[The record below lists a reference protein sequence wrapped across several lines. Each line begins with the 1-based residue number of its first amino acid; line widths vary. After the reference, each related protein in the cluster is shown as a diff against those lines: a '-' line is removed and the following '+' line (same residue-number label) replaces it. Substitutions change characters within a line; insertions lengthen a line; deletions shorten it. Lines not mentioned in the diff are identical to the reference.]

1 MNLDEYQQ
9 AWKAESAKTQVTI
22 DVDALSKEVQQSQQN
37 FQSMIFWR
45 DVRESG
51 TSLVLIPI
59 WLVMGFAMSQPWT
72 WYLSIPAF
80 IWVAAFIV
88 VDRQRHPQRPSA
100 PGEPLGFYAKESLA
114 QVEHQ
119 IWLLRNVLWW
129 YLLPFSIPML
139 AYFLHLSWQMAGVW
153 GFIPVAAIPSCIVF
167 VVYRQIYRLNQ
178 TAVRDVLEPRRQ
190 DLLKLVASLEGET
203 NSEDS
208 GDIMELVAGLTDP
221 ARSGNVSWESWA
233 ENWNQIVP
241 SWRTAAWIILPTLIG
256 ACCGLFSGLWLE
268 IPEMGPPFFQA
279 VVGAVI
285 PFEIAFFWYIW
296 RSWKK
301 IRAGSAGSAK
311 DALKESEAKDDHLED
326 DELREHASARSR
338 ADEVDED
345 AGFDAPS
352 DAPTSAEIEYSGK
365 AVARR
370 TPKAPAM
377 AIVILTLLIGILA
390 IAAVLVFV
398 IAAKGGSVPG
408 IRSDDAAPFNQ
419 GEISNLEGWPSEST
433 KQNSTTGNETA
444 GRDDDQSLELAT
456 KLEELCHRHDVPA
469 MTAAVVNTDGLI
481 SSACSGIRKRG
492 TTDNVELP
500 DRFPLGG
507 CTASMTATLAAT
519 LVETGKIDWD
529 TTIGDVWP
537 QATDE
542 DLHPKLRSVTLDEL
556 LSHQSGL
563 PTDISDISRRAWGS
577 FFAEQLAP
585 PLERRRMLKLVL
597 SQEPTRPQQKF
608 ARSNIGYAIA
618 SAMLETQAEESFES
632 LMKRHVFIPLKMNSA
647 HFHSLKSAAQLKP
660 PLLWTHRASG
670 VPVAPTAAGAENPTV
685 YAAVGTVHLSIA
697 DFARYAH
704 WHLAGR
710 PAPLLKTQMAFD
722 HLHEPQVDYVNGAKF
737 ACGWICSETQLGPA
751 LNHGGSNTNA
761 FALIWVL
768 PEADFAAVVCTNTG
782 EPQAF
787 AACDETMRH
796 LIRQFA
802 KSRSEPVKL
811 TPEREARNS
820 TQ

>member
-1 MNLDEYQQ
+1 MNLDKYQQ
-9 AWKAESAKTQVTI
+9 AWKAELAKTQVTI

-45 DVRESG
+45 DVREAG

-80 IWVAAFIV
+80 VWVAAFIV

-129 YLLPFSIPML
+129 YLLPLGIPIL
-139 AYFLHLSWQMAGVW
+139 IYFLQVAWQMAGVW
-153 GFIPVAAIPSCIVF
+153 GCIPVAAIPSCIVF

-178 TAVRDVLEPRRQ
+178 AAVRDVLEPRRL
-190 DLLKLVASLEGET
+190 DLLKLVSSLDGET

-256 ACCGLFSGLWLE
+256 ACCGLFTGLWLQ

-285 PFEIAFFWYIW
+285 PFEIAIFWYIW

-301 IRAGSAGSAK
+301 AKPTAAASAK
-311 DALKESEAKDDHLED
+311 AALNDEAKDHHPEDSESMD
-326 DELREHASARSR
+326 DESASLI
-338 ADEVDED
+338 ADEVCESRGCDSPAD
-345 AGFDAPS
+345 S
-352 DAPTSAEIEYSGK
+352 VTSSQMGPSGK
-365 AVARR
+365 VVVRR
-370 TPKAPAM
+370 TPRAPAI
-377 AIVILTLLIGILA
+377 AILILTVLIGIFA
-390 IAAVLVFV
+390 VAALLVF
-398 IAAKGGSVPG
+398 AMATKGGSVPG

-419 GEISNLEGWPSEST
+419 GEISNLDGWPSESA
-433 KQNSTTGNETA
+433 KQDSTTVNETT

-456 KLEELCHRHDVPA
+456 KLAELCRKHDVPA
-469 MTAAVVNTDGLI
+469 MTGAVVNTYGLT

-492 TTDNVELP
+492 TTNNVELS

-507 CTASMTATLAAT
+507 CTASMTATLAAVI
-519 LVETGKIDWD
+519 VEAGKIDWD

-537 QATDE
+537 QATDA
-542 DLHPKLRSVTLDEL
+542 DLHPKLRTVTLDDL
-556 LSHQSGL
+556 LSHQGGL

-577 FFAEQLAP
+577 FFREQLAP
-585 PLERRRMLKLVL
+585 PLERRRMLKVVL
-597 SQEPTRPQQKF
+597 PQKPTQPQKKF
-608 ARSNIGYAIA
+608 ARSNLGYAIA
-618 SAMLETQAEESFES
+618 SAMLETRAGESFES
-632 LMKRHVFIPLKMNSA
+632 LMKRHVFIPLKMDSA
-647 HFHSLKSAAQLKP
+647 YFHSLKSAAQLKP

-670 VPVAPTAAGAENPTV
+670 VPVTPTTAGAENPTV
-685 YAAVGTVHLSIA
+685 YAGVGTVHLSIE
-697 DFARYAH
+697 DFARYAR
-704 WHLAGR
+704 WHLAGH
-710 PAPLLKTQMAFD
+710 PTPLLKTQMAFE
-722 HLHEPQVDYVNGAKF
+722 HLHEPQVDCVNGARF

-751 LNHGGSNTNA
+751 LNHEGSNTNA
-761 FALIWVL
+761 FALIRVL
-768 PEADFAAVVCTNTG
+768 PEADVAAVVCTNTG
-782 EPQAF
+782 ESQAF
-787 AACDETMRH
+787 AACDEMMRH
-796 LIRQFA
+796 LIKQFA
-802 KSRSEPVKL
+802 NTKSEPVDL
-811 TPEREARNS
+811 TPEREATNS